1 MPKSDSEKIPHFFPA
16 LVNVLMLEQCKK
28 LLHCT
33 YQQCPNNA
41 LSLDSLVPTQCIGD
55 LKK

>member
-41 LSLDSLVPTQCIGD
+41 LSLDSSVPTQCIGD